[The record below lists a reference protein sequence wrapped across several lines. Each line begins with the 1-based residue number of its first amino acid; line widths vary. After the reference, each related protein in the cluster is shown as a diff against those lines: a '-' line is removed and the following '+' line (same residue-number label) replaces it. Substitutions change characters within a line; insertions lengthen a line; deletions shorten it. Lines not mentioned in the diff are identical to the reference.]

1 MNKITIE
8 DLKECKSYT
17 DCAKKLGYDYYNG
30 RMKKIV
36 LKVCEELNFDI
47 EQHLKDVKES
57 QKRFCLNCG
66 KELKRGQLKFC
77 SSSCAATYNNK
88 HRTLSEEAKENIRNA
103 ARETAKKNFKK
114 HKEITYI
121 HKICPTC
128 GKEFIVISGKK
139 NQIYCSKQC
148 VHNSKVYRQKLSDIQ
163 NKKVKAGTHSGW
175 KSRNITSY
183 PEKFWINVL
192 NNNNISFTR
201 ELYVEKYF
209 LDFVIIKNDK
219 TIDLEIDGKQHEYK
233 DRKESD
239 IKRDEFL
246 TSRQYLV
253 YRVKWN
259 EINSE
264 SGKLKMK
271 DKIDK
276 FLEFYNNL

>member
-163 NKKVKAGTHSGW
+163 NKKVKAGTHSG
-175 KSRNITSY
+175 
-183 PEKFWINVL
+183 
-192 NNNNISFTR
+192 
-201 ELYVEKYF
+201 
-209 LDFVIIKNDK
+209 
-219 TIDLEIDGKQHEYK
+219 
-233 DRKESD
+233 
-239 IKRDEFL
+239 
-246 TSRQYLV
+246 
-253 YRVKWN
+253 
-259 EINSE
+259 
-264 SGKLKMK
+264 
-271 DKIDK
+271 
-276 FLEFYNNL
+276 